1 MLDILLTIL
10 SYADGKNNIQD
21 IAEVKNHLVFKTLE
35 VLDTCLKLKTFK
47 IRMKYSIEKIFDL
60 KKWDYLVD
68 QSENSSI
75 FFKSFFLIPLKEK
88 IDYFIIKKNNKPI
101 SGFFLITD
109 GKKNIV
115 ENDLIIHSGIFFIK
129 EKNIKISSLNA
140 QIHETI
146 ETFKNFIVQNYK
158 KIKVSFLP
166 EIQDIR
172 SFQWHNYHN
181 NKKKFKIDIKFTSFL
196 NLKDFNPSNYLKSK
210 LYLNLN
216 EKTEKEIFKLQ

>member
-1 MLDILLTIL
+1 
-10 SYADGKNNIQD
+10 
-21 IAEVKNHLVFKTLE
+21 
-35 VLDTCLKLKTFK
+35 
-47 IRMKYSIEKIFDL
+47 MKYSIEKIFDL

-75 FFKSFFLIPLKEK
+75 FFKSFFLIPLNEK

-140 QIHETI
+140 QIHETT

-216 EKTEKEIFKLQ
+216 ENRKRNIQTAIKNKITFSDGNVEDFVKNYSIMFKNKGERVSVKKKDKLKDC